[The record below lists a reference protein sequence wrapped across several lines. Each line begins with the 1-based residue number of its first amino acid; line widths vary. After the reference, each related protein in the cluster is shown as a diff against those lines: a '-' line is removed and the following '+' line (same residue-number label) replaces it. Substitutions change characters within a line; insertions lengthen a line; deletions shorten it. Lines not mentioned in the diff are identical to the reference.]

1 VVAGD
6 QANRLAEG
14 LTIAVASG
22 KGGTGKTMVATNLA
36 LFAARSGASVTL
48 VDCDV
53 EAPNDHLFFR
63 VDARTEVVEVP
74 IPEAPAS
81 ACPNGCSA
89 CRDTCRFGAI
99 RILGGKPTIFPEL
112 CHSCGACVQAC
123 PTGVLRER
131 QMRVGE
137 IESGHEREGL
147 RLVTGRLDI
156 GEAKAPPVIRAAR
169 RAAEDE
175 AAELTILDAPPGAA
189 CSAVATL
196 QGVDLLLLVTE
207 PTAFGLHDLELMV
220 ELARALGLPAAVVLN
235 REGTGSVDIAGY
247 CNSQGLPL
255 LARIPFDRRVAER
268 YAEGELLVD
277 SHLEGERWFSE
288 LWRAIISS
296 STPVDSETA
305 A

>member
-1 VVAGD
+1 MVSGD
-6 QANRLAEG
+6 LEKRREKG
-14 LTIAVASG
+14 FTIAVASG

-53 EAPNDHLFFR
+53 EAPNDHLFFQ
-63 VDARTEVVEVP
+63 VDARAETVEVP
-74 IPEAPAS
+74 IPEAPAE
-81 ACPNGCSA
+81 ACPSGCTA

-99 RILGGKPTIFPEL
+99 RILGGKPTVFSEL
-112 CHSCGACVQAC
+112 CHGCGACALAC
-123 PTGVLRER
+123 PAGVLAER
-131 QMRVGE
+131 LVRVGE
-137 IESGHEREGL
+137 IESGRESEGL

-156 GEAKAPPVIRAAR
+156 GEVKAPPVIREAR
-169 RAAEDE
+169 RVAEEE

-196 QGVDLLLLVTE
+196 QGADLVLLVTE

-235 REGTGSVDIAGY
+235 REGTGLVDIAGY
-247 CNSQGLPL
+247 CDSQSLPL
-255 LARIPFDRRVAER
+255 LARIPFDRSVAER
-268 YAEGELLVD
+268 YAEGELLID
-277 SHLEGERWFSE
+277 SHPEGELWFSG
-288 LWRAIISS
+288 LWQAIK
-296 STPVDSETA
+296 STSALADRETA

>member
-1 VVAGD
+1 MTDADLKRGRK
-6 QANRLAEG
+6 QG
-14 LTIAVASG
+14 FTIAVASG

-36 LFAARSGASVTL
+36 LLAARSGVSVTL

-53 EAPNDHLFFR
+53 DAPNDHLFFQI
-63 VDARTEVVEVP
+63 DARTETVEVP
-74 IPEAPAS
+74 IPEPPAE
-81 ACPNGCSA
+81 ACPSGCSV

-99 RILGGKPTIFPEL
+99 RILGGKPMVFPEL
-112 CHSCGACVQAC
+112 CHGCGACVRAC
-123 PTGVLRER
+123 PTGALVER

-137 IESGHEREGL
+137 IESGREKEGL

-156 GEAKAPPVIRAAR
+156 GEVKAPPLIREAR
-169 RAAEDE
+169 RVGNKE
-175 AAELTILDAPPGAA
+175 ASELIILDAPPGAA

-196 QGVDLLLLVTE
+196 QGADFLLLVTE

-220 ELARALGLPAAVVLN
+220 ELGRGLGLPTAVVLN
-235 REGTGSVDIAGY
+235 RDGTGSVDVAGY

-277 SHLEGERWFSE
+277 SHPEGERWFSE

-296 STPVDSETA
+296 STTVDSETA

>member
-1 VVAGD
+1 VVYADRKTGPKK
-6 QANRLAEG
+6 G

-22 KGGTGKTMVATNLA
+22 KGGTGKTLVATNLA
-36 LFAARSGASVTL
+36 LFVARSGLRVAL

-63 VDARTEVVEVP
+63 VDPRAEVVEVP
-74 IPEAPAS
+74 IPEPPAA
-81 ACPNGCSA
+81 ACPSGCSA

-99 RILGGKPTIFPEL
+99 RILGGKPSVFPEL
-112 CHSCGACVQAC
+112 CHGCGACVEAC
-123 PTGVLRER
+123 PSGTLSER

-137 IESGHEREGL
+137 IESGHESESL

-156 GEAKAPPVIRAAR
+156 GEAKAPPVIRQAR
-169 RAAEDE
+169 LVAEEE
-175 AAELTILDAPPGAA
+175 AAELTVLDAPPGAA

-196 QGVDLLLLVTE
+196 QGADFLLLVSE

-220 ELARALGLPAAVVLN
+220 ELARGLGLPSAVVLN
-235 REGTGSVDIAGY
+235 REGTGSADIAGY
-247 CNSQGLPL
+247 CDSQGLPL

-268 YAEGELLVD
+268 YAEGELLLD
-277 SHLEGERWFSE
+277 SHPEGEIWFSE
-288 LWRAIISS
+288 LWRAIKAAS
-296 STPVDSETA
+296 PAAGRETA